1 MFIALFAF
9 SPVFLLSL
17 GLTLFL
23 GFCLQLFMSTNITLM
38 QVLAPDHIRGRVSS
52 IRFVIMGLMPAGI
65 FAMGAAAEAVG
76 PTPTVAAMGA
86 LGTLSMLAILVAIPG
101 LRRV

>member
-1 MFIALFAF
+1 
-9 SPVFLLSL
+9 
-17 GLTLFL
+17 
-23 GFCLQLFMSTNITLM
+23 MSTNITLM

-65 FAMGAAAEAVG
+65 FAMGAAAETLG
-76 PTPTVAAMGA
+76 PTPTIAAMGA
-86 LGTLSMLAILVAIPG
+86 LGTLSMLAILAVIPS